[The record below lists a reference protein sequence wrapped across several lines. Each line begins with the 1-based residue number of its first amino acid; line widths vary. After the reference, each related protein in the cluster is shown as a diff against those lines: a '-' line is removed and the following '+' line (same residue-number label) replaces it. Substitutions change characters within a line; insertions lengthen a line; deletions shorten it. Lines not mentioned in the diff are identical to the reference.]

1 MKKWMIF
8 IVCLFIFPLNVNAIS
23 TSAQASILLDQDS
36 NRILYGQNIDT
47 VRSVASISK
56 IMTGILAVES
66 GKLDHTVTINNV
78 VLRAYGSGIYV
89 KVGEKLKL
97 RDLVYGL
104 MLRSGNDAALAI
116 ADYVGGSVD
125 KFVALMN
132 EKAKEIGMKNTTFH
146 NPSGLDEE
154 EEVGNYSTAY
164 DMAILMSYAMK
175 NEDFKKIVGTK
186 KYTLKT
192 NKNHYIWYN
201 KNKLL
206 QTYQYATGGKTGF
219 TKKARRTL
227 VSTATKGNV
236 NLIAVTLNDGNDFQD
251 HENLHEYGFDNF
263 QSYLVLKKG
272 NLKIVKENYY
282 RGDTLYI
289 NQDIRIALQPSEKDA
304 VHINYKLEKK
314 DDYKNGDQVGVVELF
329 LGEEKISDVPIMV
342 RVENNGKHY
351 QKSLWDKIKGWFTS

>member
-8 IVCLFIFPLNVNAIS
+8 VVCLFIFPLNVNAVS
-23 TSAQASILLDQDS
+23 TSAQAAILLDQDS
-36 NRILYGQNIDT
+36 NRILYSKNIDT

-66 GKLDHTVTINNV
+66 GKLDRTVTINDL

-89 KVGEKLKL
+89 KVGERLKL

-116 ADYVGGSVD
+116 ADYVSGDVD
-125 KFVALMN
+125 KFVEMMN
-132 EKAKEIGMKNTTFH
+132 AKAKEIGMKNTTFH

-164 DMAILMSYAMK
+164 DMALLMSYAMK

-192 NKNHYIWYN
+192 NKNNYIWYN

-206 QTYQYATGGKTGF
+206 QTYQYATGGKTGY
-219 TKKARRTL
+219 TQKARRTL

-251 HENLHEYGFDNF
+251 HKNLHEYGFHNF
-263 QSYLVLKKG
+263 ESYFVLKKG
-272 NLKIVKENYY
+272 NLKIAKENYY
-282 RGDTLYI
+282 SGDTLYI
-289 NQDIRIALQPSEKDA
+289 DRDIRIALQPSEKDA

-314 DDYKNGDQVGVVELF
+314 DDYKNGDQVGIVELF
-329 LGEEKISDVPIMV
+329 LGDEKISDIPIKI
-342 RVENNGKHY
+342 RIEKNNNY
-351 QKSLWDKIKGWFTS
+351 YRKSLWDKIKGWFTP

>member
-8 IVCLFIFPLNVNAIS
+8 VVCLFIFPLNVNAVS
-23 TSAQASILLDQDS
+23 TSAQAAILLDQDS
-36 NRILYGQNIDT
+36 NRILYSKNMDT

-66 GKLDHTVTINNV
+66 GKMDRTVTINDV

-89 KVGEKLKL
+89 KVGERLKL

-116 ADYVGGSVD
+116 ADYVSGDVD
-125 KFVALMN
+125 KFVEMMN
-132 EKAKEIGMKNTTFH
+132 AKAKEIGMKNTTFH

-164 DMAILMSYAMK
+164 DMALLMSYAMK

-192 NKNHYIWYN
+192 NKNNYIWYN

-206 QTYQYATGGKTGF
+206 QTYQYATGGKTGY
-219 TKKARRTL
+219 TQKARRTL

-251 HENLHEYGFDNF
+251 HKNLHEYGFHNF
-263 QSYLVLKKG
+263 ESYFVLKKG
-272 NLKIVKENYY
+272 NLKIAKENYY
-282 RGDTLYI
+282 SGDTLYI
-289 NQDIRIALQPSEKDA
+289 DRNIRIALQPSEKDA

-314 DDYKNGDQVGVVELF
+314 DDYKNGDQVGIVELF
-329 LGEEKISDVPIMV
+329 LGDEKISDIPIKI
-342 RVENNGKHY
+342 RIEKNNNY
-351 QKSLWDKIKGWFTS
+351 YRKSLWDKIKGWFTP

>member
-1 MKKWMIF
+1 MIF
-8 IVCLFIFPLNVNAIS
+8 VVCLFIFPLNVNAVS
-23 TSAQASILLDQDS
+23 TSAQAAILLDQDS
-36 NRILYGQNIDT
+36 NRILYSKNMDT

-66 GKLDHTVTINNV
+66 GKMDRTVTINDV

-89 KVGEKLKL
+89 KVGERLKL

-116 ADYVGGSVD
+116 ADYVSGDVD
-125 KFVALMN
+125 KFVEMMN
-132 EKAKEIGMKNTTFH
+132 AKAKEIGMKNTTFH

-164 DMAILMSYAMK
+164 DMALLMSYAMK

-192 NKNHYIWYN
+192 NKNNYIWYN

-206 QTYQYATGGKTGF
+206 QTYQYATGGKTGY
-219 TKKARRTL
+219 TQKARRTL

-251 HENLHEYGFDNF
+251 HKNLHEYGFHNF
-263 QSYLVLKKG
+263 ESYFVLKKG
-272 NLKIVKENYY
+272 NLKIAKENYY
-282 RGDTLYI
+282 SGDTLYI
-289 NQDIRIALQPSEKDA
+289 DRNIRIALQPSEKDA

-314 DDYKNGDQVGVVELF
+314 DDYKNGDQVGIVELF
-329 LGEEKISDVPIMV
+329 LGDEKISDIPIKI
-342 RVENNGKHY
+342 RIEKNNNY
-351 QKSLWDKIKGWFTS
+351 YRKSLWDKIKGWFTP

>member
-1 MKKWMIF
+1 MIF
-8 IVCLFIFPLNVNAIS
+8 VVCLFIFPLNVNAVS
-23 TSAQASILLDQDS
+23 TSAQAAILLDQDS
-36 NRILYGQNIDT
+36 NRILYSKNMDT

-66 GKLDHTVTINNV
+66 GKMDRTVTINDV

-89 KVGEKLKL
+89 KVGERLKL

-116 ADYVGGSVD
+116 ADYVSGDVD
-125 KFVALMN
+125 KFVEMMN
-132 EKAKEIGMKNTTFH
+132 AKAKEIGMKNTTFH

-164 DMAILMSYAMK
+164 DMALLMSYAMK

-192 NKNHYIWYN
+192 NKNNYIWYN

-206 QTYQYATGGKTGF
+206 QTYQYATGGKTGY
-219 TKKARRTL
+219 TQKARRTL

-251 HENLHEYGFDNF
+251 HKNLHEYGFHNF
-263 QSYLVLKKG
+263 ESYFVLKKG
-272 NLKIVKENYY
+272 NLKIAKENYY
-282 RGDTLYI
+282 SGDTLYI
-289 NQDIRIALQPSEKDA
+289 DRDIRIALQPSEKDA

-314 DDYKNGDQVGVVELF
+314 DDYKNGDQVGIVELF
-329 LGEEKISDVPIMV
+329 LGDEKISDIPIKI
-342 RVENNGKHY
+342 RIEKNNNHY
-351 QKSLWDKIKGWFTS
+351 RKSLWDKIKGWFTL